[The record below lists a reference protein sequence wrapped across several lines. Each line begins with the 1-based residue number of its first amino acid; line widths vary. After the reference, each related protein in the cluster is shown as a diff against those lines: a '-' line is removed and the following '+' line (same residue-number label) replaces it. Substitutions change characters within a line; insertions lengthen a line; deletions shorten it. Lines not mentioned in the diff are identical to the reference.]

1 MSPITLLSDF
11 GTQDASVAIAH
22 GILLQQIPDAAIIN
36 ISHDIKPFN
45 TRQAAYLLSA
55 AWGKFPAGTCHILL
69 FDLFSEKTPR
79 ILVSELD
86 DHYFITADNTVLPLA
101 FDPVPKARQFSTLQ
115 SGQSFAD
122 WVKEAARA
130 ATYPKQGLAT
140 LPEHSLKT
148 GQQKPLQM
156 IGNEI
161 NCEVIHIDHY
171 ENVVLNITRDQ
182 FNNYVQ
188 GRNFTLH
195 FAQIEDISEISD
207 NYADVRPGIKLCRF
221 NSAGYMEICVNRG
234 NAASLFGLRI
244 GSRNN
249 GIKIIFE

>member
-1 MSPITLLSDF
+1 
-11 GTQDASVAIAH
+11 
-22 GILLQQIPDAAIIN
+22 
-36 ISHDIKPFN
+36 
-45 TRQAAYLLSA
+45 
-55 AWGKFPAGTCHILL
+55 
-69 FDLFSEKTPR
+69 
-79 ILVSELD
+79 
-86 DHYFITADNTVLPLA
+86 
-101 FDPVPKARQFSTLQ
+101 
-115 SGQSFAD
+115 
-122 WVKEAARA
+122 
-130 ATYPKQGLAT
+130 
-140 LPEHSLKT
+140 
-148 GQQKPLQM
+148 M